1 MPSTVVHLA
10 FAGLLA
16 AALLGTTFDR
26 RALAVVLAL
35 TAVPDLDSFVSLVS
49 TAGHRTVLHT
59 ALLPIGLGLLLG
71 YDLLGRETSW
81 LRSRYGARGVRV
93 AWVSILS
100 LGVAG
105 IGLDLFTGG
114 INPLYPLHDQFY
126 LFDGKVVL
134 SSERGIVQTFV
145 DLNPES
151 GMPEPQ
157 GLGSSEDVHVSTGV
171 DPNQGDEPANVDRVF
186 PVVRAGW
193 QALVLVAGTVVTSL
207 RFVVSTD
214 LPAADEAEGPDR

>member
-10 FAGLLA
+10 FGGLLA
-16 AALLGTTFDR
+16 AALLGTAFDR
-26 RALAVVLAL
+26 RALAVVLAV

-59 ALLPIGLGLLLG
+59 MLVPIGLAFLLG
-71 YDLLGRETSW
+71 YDLLVRDASW
-81 LRSRYGARGVRV
+81 LRSRFGARGVRV

-126 LFDGKVVL
+126 LLDGKVEL
-134 SSERGIVQTFV
+134 SSKRGIVQTFV
-145 DLNPES
+145 ELNPER
-151 GMPEPQ
+151 GTPEPQ
-157 GLGSSEDVHVSTGV
+157 GLGSSAEVHVGTGV
-171 DPNQGDEPANVDRVF
+171 DPNQGEEPANVDRVF
-186 PVVRAGW
+186 PIVRAGW
-193 QALVLVAGTVVTSL
+193 QALLLIVGTVVTAL

-214 LPAADEAEGPDR
+214 LPAAEDGEGADR